1 MVKKPNEETKN
12 KTDSKKSVPNRYFIL
27 GVIGLIIVLVI
38 IFFSIEMLSKNSV
51 KTGDIVQ
58 VDYVGYLED
67 GKIFDTSIKEI
78 GEKGL
83 LNKEAYSPLEFQ
95 VGKGNMIPGFEK
107 AIVGLQNGE
116 KTKVEILPEEAYG
129 AYREDLVL
137 RDNKREL
144 ELKKDMNVTKET
156 YKNLFEKDPVL
167 NDVIEMESVPWK
179 LKVKRILNNEV
190 FIENL
195 LSKNEKITIPGTTWE
210 SYVKDIKNGVILIR
224 QNPQI
229 ENSVA
234 FPTSSGF
241 VRGEV
246 NNVKEDTYDIDT
258 NHPLAGKKLI
268 FEITLLNIKREN

>member
-1 MVKKPNEETKN
+1 
-12 KTDSKKSVPNRYFIL
+12 
-27 GVIGLIIVLVI
+27 
-38 IFFSIEMLSKNSV
+38 
-51 KTGDIVQ
+51 
-58 VDYVGYLED
+58 
-67 GKIFDTSIKEI
+67 
-78 GEKGL
+78 
-83 LNKEAYSPLEFQ
+83 
-95 VGKGNMIPGFEK
+95 MIPGFEK